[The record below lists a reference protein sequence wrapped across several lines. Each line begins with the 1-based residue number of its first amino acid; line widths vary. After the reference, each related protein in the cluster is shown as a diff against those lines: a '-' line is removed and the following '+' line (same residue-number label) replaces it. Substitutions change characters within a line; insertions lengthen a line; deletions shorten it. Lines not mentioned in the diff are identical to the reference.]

1 MLRYISHSERDTE
14 EFARRFAEKLRP
26 GDVIAYTG
34 GLGMGKTAFTRG
46 VAAGLGCRGSVTSP
60 TFAIVNRYEGT
71 VPLNHFDMYRID
83 GFDSLYSTGFFD
95 YLDERSVSAV
105 EWSENI
111 SEYLPEN
118 TINIDIRRIDDDTR
132 EITVTGD
139 DRFADDTGA

>member
-14 EFARRFAEKLRP
+14 EFARHFAEKLRP

-118 TINIDIRRIDDDTR
+118 TIYIDIRRIDDDTR

>member
-1 MLRYISHSERDTE
+1 MLRYISHSERETE
-14 EFARRFAEKLRP
+14 EFAQRLAQKLRP

-46 VAAGLGCRGSVTSP
+46 LARGLGCRTSVTSP
-60 TFAIVNRYEGT
+60 TFAIVNRYEGET
-71 VPLNHFDMYRID
+71 PLNHFDMYRIE

-95 YLDERSVSAV
+95 YLDDYSVSAI

-111 SEYLPEN
+111 GEYLPED
-118 TINIDIRRIDDDTR
+118 TIRIDIRRIDDDTR

-139 DRFADDTGA
+139 DRFAGDTGA

>member
-1 MLRYISHSERDTE
+1 MLRYISHSERDTV
-14 EFARRFAEKLRP
+14 EFARRFAQKLRP

-60 TFAIVNRYEGT
+60 TFAIVNRYEGP

-118 TINIDIRRIDDDTR
+118 TIYIDIRRIDDDTR

>member
-1 MLRYISHSERDTE
+1 MLRYISHSEHDTE
-14 EFARRFAEKLRP
+14 DFAQRFSQKLRP

-46 VAAGLGCRGSVTSP
+46 LARGLGCRGSVTSP
-60 TFAIVNRYEGT
+60 TFAIVNRYEGET
-71 VPLNHFDMYRID
+71 PLNHFDMYRVE

-95 YLDERSVSAV
+95 YLDGASISAV

-111 SEYLPEN
+111 AAYLPEN
-118 TINIDIRRIDDDTR
+118 TIYINIRRIDDYTR

-139 DRFADDTGA
+139 DRFAGNTWA

>member
-1 MLRYISHSERDTE
+1 MLRYISHSERDTV
-14 EFARRFAEKLRP
+14 EFARRFAQKLRP

-46 VAAGLGCRGSVTSP
+46 MAAGLGCRGSVTSP
-60 TFAIVNRYEGT
+60 TFAIVNRYEGP

-118 TINIDIRRIDDDTR
+118 TIYIDIRRIDDDTR

>member
-1 MLRYISHSERDTE
+1 
-14 EFARRFAEKLRP
+14 
-26 GDVIAYTG
+26 
-34 GLGMGKTAFTRG
+34 MGKTAFTRG

-118 TINIDIRRIDDDTR
+118 TIYIDIRRIDDDTR

>member
-1 MLRYISHSERDTE
+1 MLRYISHSERETE
-14 EFARRFAEKLRP
+14 EFAQRLAQKLRP

-46 VAAGLGCRGSVTSP
+46 LARGLGCRTSVTSP
-60 TFAIVNRYEGT
+60 TFAIVNRYEGET
-71 VPLNHFDMYRID
+71 PLNHFDMYRIE

-95 YLDERSVSAV
+95 YLDDYSVSAI

-111 SEYLPEN
+111 GEYLPED
-118 TINIDIRRIDDDTR
+118 TIRIDIRRIDDDTR

-139 DRFADDTGA
+139 DRFAGNTGA